1 MDQANISKVE
11 DFMNGNVNAENQ
23 TTVINIP
30 EAVGV
35 FDSFDDLQ
43 KAFYD
48 LRMVGFSRYDISLL
62 GKQEVLE
69 EKLGKAYWRIRS
81 GG

>member
-1 MDQANISKVE
+1 
-11 DFMNGNVNAENQ
+11 MNGNVNAENQ

-69 EKLGKAYWRIRS
+69 ELILNGQKKLF
-81 GG
+81 